1 VSAAWLDAL
10 DWSRSGG
17 LLPLIVQHAHDGR
30 VLMLGYANR
39 EALAA
44 TLASGEVHFWS
55 RSRQRLWRKGE
66 RSGHVL
72 RLVSLAA
79 DCDRDALLCQ
89 ALPAGPTCHLGT
101 PSCFDAQR
109 PAHPWLNELEA
120 LIAARADA
128 DPASSYVARLL
139 AAPPARRAQK
149 VGEEGVEVALA
160 AAGGDRAALRGEAAD
175 LLFHLLVLLRGAG
188 LSLADVAGELARRHG
203 AAHAGGDDADARVGD
218 AAG

>member
-1 VSAAWLDAL
+1 MNAQLLDAL
-10 DWSRSGG
+10 DFAKGGG

-39 EALAA
+39 EALEA
-44 TLASGEVHFWS
+44 TLRTREIHFWS

-66 RSGHVL
+66 TSGHL
-72 RLVSLAA
+72 LQLVSIAA
-79 DCDRDALLCQ
+79 DCDGDTLLCQ

-101 PSCFDAQR
+101 PTCFDATT

-139 AAPPARRAQK
+139 AAPLARRAQK
-149 VGEEGVEVALA
+149 VGEEGVETALA
-160 AAGGDRAALRGEAAD
+160 AVGGDAAKLREEAAD
-175 LLFHLLVLLRGAG
+175 LIFHLLVLLRGSG
-188 LSLADVAGELARRHG
+188 LSLADVVGELARRH
-203 AAHAGGDDADARVGD
+203 APKASDRV
-218 AAG
+218 A